1 MLSGPWRRTA
11 TAACALPRAPTP
23 PLARSIDR
31 FPPESRKHTFA
42 HPTLTRVVPMTQ
54 LRPLL
59 ARLALRRAAL
69 AAHQQE
75 AMQQTNPGFAALGGL
90 LSARLMSTASAGTS
104 ELKDALKAKIPAE
117 QVRE

>member
-11 TAACALPRAPTP
+11 TAARALPRAPTP

-42 HPTLTRVVPMTQ
+42 HPTLTRVAPMTQ

-69 AAHQQE
+69 AAHQE

-104 ELKDALKAKIPAE
+104 ELKEALKAKIPVE